1 MQPYKSYITFHF
13 SIKSKS
19 TFPASHYFFI
29 LATHSMESSIFPTTF
44 KLCTCQSEVY
54 NSGQSSDTSAGL
66 SHFTF
71 PDPAF
76 LPIPNSFSSF
86 SYPSLDLNPFLPLQV
101 DPEIHF
107 SSTYTLQPD
116 SETPWIKRLENLERV
131 VEQLQTPVD
140 SQHQNQTCS
149 RLEGV
154 ENLMQGI
161 ESKVNDLQQAI
172 SSLGAWAEIMNIA
185 HKEFKG
191 VVCDVY
197 KLVNSRQH
205 FLDLLNA
212 TNISTQS

>member
-1 MQPYKSYITFHF
+1 MKYIQRLYQL
-13 SIKSKS
+13 SVMKPKS
-19 TFPASHYFFI
+19 TIQASYYLRSVSATGSMETSVFPA
-29 LATHSMESSIFPTTF
+29 TF
-44 KLCTCQSEVY
+44 KTCTCQSE
-54 NSGQSSDTSAGL
+54 NTGQSSDTSAGL